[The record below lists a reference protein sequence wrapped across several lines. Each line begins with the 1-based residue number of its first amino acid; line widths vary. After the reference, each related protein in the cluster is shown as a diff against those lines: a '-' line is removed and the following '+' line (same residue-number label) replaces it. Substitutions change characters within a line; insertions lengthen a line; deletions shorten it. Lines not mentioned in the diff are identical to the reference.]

1 MRKIAIVLALLMIIM
16 TFASCSN
23 KEEGSELLGWAS
35 SNSSQSDSLPPTPDE
50 NQSSGQSGTQTTTA
64 FPSFSTVDLDGNAV
78 TQDIF
83 KEYDITMVN
92 IWATWCN
99 PCISE
104 IPYISQVADSYANK
118 NVNVIG
124 ILGDG
129 IDLNTFELD
138 EDAIANA
145 KQILEQTSAT
155 YKTIVPDTEIFLNI
169 LASLQYY
176 PTTFFIDS
184 NGNIIG
190 EPYIGAHDYDDWS
203 AIIDELL
210 E

>member
-1 MRKIAIVLALLMIIM
+1 MRKISIILALLMIIM

-35 SNSSQSDSLPPTPDE
+35 SNLSQNNSTPPTPDE
-50 NQSSGQSGTQTTTA
+50 TQSSGQPAQEAADA
-64 FPSFSTVDLDGNAV
+64 FPSFSTVDLDGNTV

-83 KEYDITMVN
+83 KQYDLTMVN

-104 IPYISQVADSYANK
+104 IPDISQVADSYANK

-129 IDLNTFELD
+129 IDLNTLELD
-138 EDAIANA
+138 EDAISNA

-155 YKTIVPDTEIFLNI
+155 YKTIVPDTEIFLNV
-169 LASLQYY
+169 LVSLQYY

-190 EPYIGAHDYDDWS
+190 DPYIGVHDYDDWS

>member
-1 MRKIAIVLALLMIIM
+1 MRKIAILLALLMIIM

-23 KEEGSELLGWAS
+23 KEEGSELLGWVS
-35 SNSSQSDSLPPTPDE
+35 SNSSKSESTSSTSDKT
-50 NQSSGQSGTQTTTA
+50 QSSGQSAQEAITA
-64 FPSFSTVDLDGNAV
+64 FPSFSTIDLDGNTV

-83 KEYDITMVN
+83 KEYDLTMVN

-104 IPYISQVADSYANK
+104 IPDISQVADSYANK
-118 NVNVIG
+118 KVNVIG

-129 IDLNTFELD
+129 IDLNTYSLD
-138 EDAIANA
+138 EDAIENA
-145 KQILEQTSAT
+145 KQILEQTGAT
-155 YKTIVPDTEIFLNI
+155 YNTIIPDTEIFLNI

-190 EPYIGAHDYDDWS
+190 DAYIGVHDYDDWS